1 MNIDVTLERLRNDII
16 KTLKIQGE
24 LVAKGQG
31 TGLEN
36 LSKQLLI
43 LAEEGQKISQQQ
55 DILAQQQ
62 KILQTLIFE
71 EMEQREE
78 SIKDAHKTTLDWVFK
93 KNETQFMNWLKTEKG
108 IYWVRGKVRVPHS
121 NAKVDQELRFEGWK
135 WKVYTYEVHLQP

>member
-1 MNIDVTLERLRNDII
+1 MNIDVTLERLRNDIM

-24 LVAKGQG
+24 LVAMGQQ
-31 TGLEN
+31 TGLED

-121 NAKVDQELRFEGWK
+121 NAKGRSRTKIRRL
-135 WKVYTYEVHLQP
+135 EVESLHL